1 MIGVFYARYSSESQ
15 RDESIDGQ
23 LRECMAFAERQGITI
38 LDTYIDRALSAKT
51 DNRPQ
56 FQKMIKD
63 SVKRKFDVVIVWKLD
78 RFARNRYDS
87 ANYKAILK
95 KNNVRVISATEN
107 ISNNSEGILLESV
120 LEGMAEYFS
129 AELAEKV
136 SRGMTENALKCK
148 FNGGTVPI
156 GFTVNKDQFYEID
169 SVKAPW
175 VLEAFKWY
183 GNGKTIKEIV
193 TLLNEKGVAT
203 SKGSKLT
210 INIVTNLLK
219 NRRYIGEYRFGD
231 VVCENGI
238 PQIVPTALFNKV
250 QDRLKKNTKAAAR
263 RKAKDD
269 YLLTTKLFCGKCGAY
284 MAGESGTGRNGTVHR
299 YYKCNTAKYK
309 HTCDKKTVK
318 KDWIED
324 IVIKY
329 TREMMMKDNVIE
341 DIAGIVFRN
350 FQKENPAIQLLKQK
364 LSETETA
371 LNNLLKAIEEGI
383 ITSTT
388 KQRMLELE
396 QMRDEINLKLIKEEM
411 KKPQMTKE
419 GLILWLKQIQ
429 AMRLETKEHKQ
440 RLIDC
445 FVNAVYLYDDKLVI
459 TFNYKEATKTV
470 TMEQVNG
477 SIIEC
482 AGVPKKQIPIWV
494 SAFLLSPR
502 DSNDTNH
509 NSPVDCW
516 RRRLDG
522 AALHNLPTANCTS
535 PFRRTHSNAGQNTNQ
550 NSRYQS
556 QIKIWTYFCL
566 SL

>member
-1 MIGVFYARYSSESQ
+1 MIGVIYARYSSESQ

-23 LRECMAFAERQGITI
+23 LRECMAFAQRQGITI

-63 SVKRKFDVVIVWKLD
+63 SSKRKFDVVIVWKLD

-156 GFTVNKDQFYEID
+156 GYTVNKDQFYEID
-169 SVKAPW
+169 PVKAPW
-175 VLEAFKWY
+175 VLEAFKLY

-193 TLLNEKGVAT
+193 TLLNAKGVTT

-219 NRRYIGEYRFGD
+219 NRRYIGEYRFAD

-238 PQIVPTALFNKV
+238 PQIVPTALFNQV
-250 QDRLKKNTKAAAR
+250 QEKIEKNKKAPAR
-263 RKAKDD
+263 YKSKDD

-318 KDWIED
+318 KDWIEN

-329 TREMMMKDNVIE
+329 TREMMMNDNVLE

-350 FQKENPAIQLLKQK
+350 FQKENPVIQLLKQR

-396 QMRDEINLKLIKEEM
+396 HTRDEINLKLIKEEM
-411 KKPQMTKE
+411 KKPTITKE
-419 GLILWLKQIQ
+419 GLILWLRQIQ
-429 AMRLETKEHKQ
+429 TMSLETKEHKQ

-459 TFNYKEATKTV
+459 TFNYKEASKTV
-470 TMEQVNG
+470 TLKEVNG

-482 AGVPKKQIPIWV
+482 AGVPKMRRGR
-494 SAFLLSPR
+494 SPSLFWYAGR
-502 DSNDTNH
+502 DSKERHQCAHWCEN
-509 NSPVDCW
+509 
-516 RRRLDG
+516 
-522 AALHNLPTANCTS
+522 
-535 PFRRTHSNAGQNTNQ
+535 
-550 NSRYQS
+550 
-556 QIKIWTYFCL
+556 
-566 SL
+566 

>member
-1 MIGVFYARYSSESQ
+1 MIGVIYARYSSESQ

-63 SVKRKFDVVIVWKLD
+63 SGKRKFDVVIVWKLD

-169 SVKAPW
+169 PVKAPW
-175 VLEAFKWY
+175 VLEAFKLY

-193 TLLNEKGVAT
+193 ALLNVKGVTT

-238 PQIVPTALFNKV
+238 PQIVPTDLFNKV
-250 QDRLKKNTKAAAR
+250 QERLKKNTKAAAR
-263 RKAKDD
+263 HKAKDD

-318 KDWIED
+318 KDWIEN

-329 TREMMMKDNVIE
+329 TREMIMKDNVIE

-350 FQKENPAIQLLKQK
+350 FQKENPAIKLLKQK
-364 LSETETA
+364 LSDTETA

-396 QMRDEINLKLIKEEM
+396 QTRDEINLKLIKEEM
-411 KKPQMTKE
+411 KKPKMTKE
-419 GLILWLKQIQ
+419 GLVLWLKQIQ

-440 RLIDC
+440 RLIDI

-470 TMEQVNG
+470 SLKEVNG

-482 AGVPKKQIPIWV
+482 AGVPKCRCHSWYLH
-494 SAFLLSPR
+494 FLFHFLA
-502 DSNDTNH
+502 NNAIIYVTKY
-509 NSPVDCW
+509 
-516 RRRLDG
+516 LL
-522 AALHNLPTANCTS
+522 ANLIDERAV
-535 PFRRTHSNAGQNTNQ
+535 RM
-550 NSRYQS
+550 
-556 QIKIWTYFCL
+556 
-566 SL
+566 

>member
-1 MIGVFYARYSSESQ
+1 MTGVIYARYSSESQ

-23 LRECMAFAERQGITI
+23 VRECKAFAKSKDITI
-38 LDTYIDRALSAKT
+38 LGIYADRALSAKT

-56 FQKMIKD
+56 FQQMIKD
-63 SVKRKFDVVIVWKLD
+63 SGKHKFDVVIVWRLD

-87 ANYKAILK
+87 ANYKATLK
-95 KNNVRVISATEN
+95 KNNVKVISATEN
-107 ISNNSEGILLESV
+107 ISETPEGILLESV
-120 LEGMAEYFS
+120 LEGYAEYFS

-156 GFTVNKDQFYEID
+156 GYTVNKDQFYVID
-169 SVKAPW
+169 PVKAPW
-175 VLEAFKWY
+175 VLESFKWY
-183 GNGKTIKEIV
+183 NDGKTIREIV
-193 TLLNEKGVAT
+193 TLLNAKGVTT
-203 SKGSKLT
+203 SKGSNVT

-219 NRRYIGEYRFGD
+219 NRRYTGEYRFGEI
-231 VVCENGI
+231 VQGNGI
-238 PQIVPTALFNKV
+238 PQIVPTDLFNKV
-250 QDRLKKNTKAAAR
+250 QEKLEKNKKAPAR
-263 RKAKDD
+263 HKSKDD

-284 MAGESGTGRNGTVHR
+284 MAGESGTGRNGEVHR

-318 KDWIED
+318 KDWIENL
-324 IVIKY
+324 VIKY
-329 TREMMMKDNVIE
+329 TREMMMEDNVIE
-341 DIAGIVFRN
+341 DIAGIVFSN
-350 FQKENPAIQLLKQK
+350 FQKENPAIQLLRQK

-396 QMRDEINLKLIKEEM
+396 QTRDETNLKLIKAEM
-411 KKPQMTKE
+411 KKPTITKE

-429 AMRLETKEHKQ
+429 AMNLETKEHKQ
-440 RLIDC
+440 RLIDI

-470 TMEQVNG
+470 SLKEVNG

-482 AGVPKKQIPIWV
+482 AGVP
-494 SAFLLSPR
+494 FNGLS
-502 DSNDTNH
+502 
-509 NSPVDCW
+509 
-516 RRRLDG
+516 
-522 AALHNLPTANCTS
+522 
-535 PFRRTHSNAGQNTNQ
+535 HSG
-550 NSRYQS
+550 
-556 QIKIWTYFCL
+556 
-566 SL
+566 

>member
-1 MIGVFYARYSSESQ
+1 MIGVIYARYSSESQ

-95 KNNVRVISATEN
+95 KNNVKVISATEN

-169 SVKAPW
+169 PVKSPW
-175 VLEAFKWY
+175 VLEAFKLY

-193 TLLNEKGVAT
+193 TLLNAKGVTT
-203 SKGSKLT
+203 SKDSKLT

-238 PQIVPTALFNKV
+238 PQIVPTDLFNKV

-263 RKAKDD
+263 HKAKDD

-299 YYKCNTAKYK
+299 YYKCNTVKYK

-318 KDWIED
+318 KDWIEN

-329 TREMMMKDNVIE
+329 IREMMMNDNVIE
-341 DIAGIVFRN
+341 DIANIVFRN
-350 FQKENPAIQLLKQK
+350 FQKENPAVQLLKQR

-396 QMRDEINLKLIKEEM
+396 QTRDEINLKLIKAEM
-411 KKPQMTKE
+411 KKPTITKE

-429 AMRLETKEHKQ
+429 AMNLETKEHKQ
-440 RLIDC
+440 RLIDI

-459 TFNYKEATKTV
+459 SFNYKEATKTV
-470 TMEQVNG
+470 SLKEVNG

-482 AGVPKKQIPIWV
+482 AGVPIKDTV
-494 SAFLLSPR
+494 
-502 DSNDTNH
+502 NDTF
-509 NSPVDCW
+509 
-516 RRRLDG
+516 
-522 AALHNLPTANCTS
+522 TAS
-535 PFRRTHSNAGQNTNQ
+535 FIYAS
-550 NSRYQS
+550 
-556 QIKIWTYFCL
+556 K
-566 SL
+566 

>member
-1 MIGVFYARYSSESQ
+1 MTGVIYARYSSESQ

-23 LRECMAFAERQGITI
+23 VRECKAFAKSKDITI
-38 LDTYIDRALSAKT
+38 LGIYADRALSART

-56 FQKMIKD
+56 FQQMIKD
-63 SVKRKFDVVIVWKLD
+63 SGKHKFDVVIVWRLD

-87 ANYKAILK
+87 ANYKATLK
-95 KNNVRVISATEN
+95 KNNVKVISATEN
-107 ISNNSEGILLESV
+107 ISETPEGILLESV
-120 LEGMAEYFS
+120 LEGYAEYFS

-156 GFTVNKDQFYEID
+156 GYTVNKDQFYEID
-169 SVKAPW
+169 PVKAPW
-175 VLEAFKWY
+175 VLESFKWY
-183 GNGKTIKEIV
+183 NDGKTIKEIV
-193 TLLNEKGVAT
+193 TLLNAKGVTT
-203 SKGSKLT
+203 SKGSKVT

-219 NRRYIGEYRFGD
+219 NRRYTGEYRFGEI
-231 VVCENGI
+231 VQGNGI
-238 PQIVPTALFNKV
+238 PQIVPTDLFNKV
-250 QDRLKKNTKAAAR
+250 QEKLEKNKKAPAR
-263 RKAKDD
+263 HKSKDD

-284 MAGESGTGRNGTVHR
+284 MAGESGTGRNGEVHR

-318 KDWIED
+318 KDWIENL
-324 IVIKY
+324 VIKY
-329 TREMMMKDNVIE
+329 TREVMNDEVIE

-350 FQKENPAIQLLKQK
+350 IQKENPAIQMLKQR

-396 QMRDEINLKLIKEEM
+396 QTRDEINLKLIKEEM
-411 KKPQMTKE
+411 KKPKMTKE
-419 GLILWLKQIQ
+419 GLVLWLKQIQ
-429 AMRLETKEHKQ
+429 TMRLETKEHKQ
-440 RLIDC
+440 RLIDI

-470 TMEQVNG
+470 SLKEVNG

-482 AGVPKKQIPIWV
+482 AGVPKIWGRQKPTPYFCC
-494 SAFLLSPR
+494 AGGLEE
-502 DSNDTNH
+502 SNPTCRGQVGGEGRTEPNH
-509 NSPVDCW
+509 NFCQRQKCKRVPPAHARFRSAGSAQPIKAAPV
-516 RRRLDG
+516 
-522 AALHNLPTANCTS
+522 
-535 PFRRTHSNAGQNTNQ
+535 
-550 NSRYQS
+550 
-556 QIKIWTYFCL
+556 
-566 SL
+566 